1 MKISQLIIVSVAK
14 VCFILF
20 GIIPLV
26 SVVLFGAIPVFP
38 TMQSVINWAGTGINF
53 GFVLF
58 LSYLVVAIISTVS
71 KNKMRYSSIRNV
83 G

>member
-1 MKISQLIIVSVAK
+1 MKINKLILVTAVK

-26 SVVLFGAIPVFP
+26 SVILFGTVPVFP
-38 TMQSVINWAGTGINF
+38 AMQSVINWAGTSINF

-71 KNKMRYSSIRNV
+71 KNKMRYSPTRNV
-83 G
+83 A